1 MRIERLSVSRG
12 LSNGRARAHGTYS
25 WVSMKTLSV
34 LIPIFNEERTVL
46 QLVDQLSHLPRGT
59 IDQCIFVDDGS
70 TDRSVELL
78 IKALATVSFSHLLL
92 KKENGGKASAIRE
105 GAKSLTTTH
114 VVILDSD
121 LELATSDIEKLWEVV
136 IRGQSDFVFGYRRF
150 LAHSSFTWRYS
161 RGNQLI
167 SNLYGLFFNE
177 VITDIMCGYKLI
189 PSNILQQ
196 LPYKYKKFGLE
207 IEIPMHMW
215 QFCQRPYE
223 VEVAYKARTRAEGKS
238 ISIIDAIAVVFS
250 MATFRLRNRRV
261 N

>member
-1 MRIERLSVSRG
+1 
-12 LSNGRARAHGTYS
+12 
-25 WVSMKTLSV
+25 MKTLSV
-34 LIPIFNEERTVL
+34 LVPFFNEERTIA
-46 QLVDQLSHLPRGT
+46 QLVSQLSELPLGT

-70 TDRSVELL
+70 TDSSVKLL
-78 IKALATVSFSHLLL
+78 TQALEKSGLPHLILR
-92 KKENGGKASAIRE
+92 KKNAGKASAIKD
-105 GAKSLTTTH
+105 GAKHLSTTH

-121 LELATSDIEKLWEVV
+121 LELATSDIGKLWDVV
-136 IRGQSDFVFGYRRF
+136 QKDESDFVFGYRTF

-189 PSNILQQ
+189 PSQVLQQ

-215 QFCQRPYE
+215 QLRQRPYE
-223 VEVAYKARTRAEGKS
+223 IEVSYKARSRAEGKS
-238 ISIIDAIAVVFS
+238 ISVKDALAVIS
-250 MATFRLRNRRV
+250 AMATFRMTHRRIK
-261 N
+261 

>member
-1 MRIERLSVSRG
+1 
-12 LSNGRARAHGTYS
+12 
-25 WVSMKTLSV
+25 MKTLSV
-34 LIPIFNEERTVL
+34 LVPIFNEERTIA
-46 QLVDQLSHLPRGT
+46 QIISQLSELPDGT

-70 TDRSVELL
+70 TDSSVELL
-78 IKALATVSFSHLLL
+78 TLALSQSGLSHLIIN
-92 KKENGGKASAIRE
+92 KENGGKASAIKV
-105 GAKSLTTTH
+105 GAKHLSTSH

-121 LELATSDIEKLWEVV
+121 LELATSDIARLWEVV
-136 IRGQSDFVFGYRRF
+136 QKGESDFVFGYRTF

-189 PSNILQQ
+189 PTHVLQQ

-215 QFCQRPYE
+215 QSRQRPYE

-238 ISIIDAIAVVFS
+238 ISVKDALAVITS
-250 MATFRLRNRRV
+250 MATFRMTHRRIK
-261 N
+261 